1 MTLNPQDALTAHER
15 EQTCK
20 VIDRLNERAGFSDMS
35 AAALLEAV
43 QVINRKIDKLQ
54 ATRARTRKAI
64 ESYGE
69 LSSDLR
75 HAAEML
81 SAELEGEG
89 DPRWRSSSPEAAN
102 AEAQARAEVE
112 KQEAQARGR
121 AKIMERQA

>member
-20 VIDRLNERAGFSDMS
+20 VIDRLNDEAETLRHKSLRFLAEIIAINHQME
-35 AAALLEAV
+35 ALHQQKLDLVGKAHAVTDEEA
-43 QVINRKIDKLQ
+43 N
-54 ATRARTRKAI
+54 A
-64 ESYGE
+64 
-69 LSSDLR
+69 R

-81 SAELEGEG
+81 CAELEGEG

-121 AKIMERQA
+121 VKIMEVR